1 MAVEDEKNELAIIVV
16 TLTKKNK
23 KITQI
28 FFAARKSVKIF
39 REGLNWN
46 RVKQ

>member
-1 MAVEDEKNELAIIVV
+1 MAVEDEKNELTIIVV
-16 TLTKKNK
+16 TLTKNK

-28 FFAARKSVKIF
+28 FFAARKSVKKF